1 MHVFIDT
8 NILLSFYHYAK
19 DELDA
24 LNDVFASHEHGSA
37 TVHLTQQVKDEFTRN
52 REVKIRDALNTF
64 NAHNLAPQFPF
75 FMKGYEEYGA
85 LKNLTKQAKDKKDE
99 LLKKV
104 HEDIK
109 HQDLVADKLVDE
121 IFENSELYETTKKLF
136 YKASRRVGVGNPPG
150 KNNSLGDAIN
160 WLALLESVPKN
171 KTIHIIS
178 RDGDFFSVLREDEPN
193 PFLAEE
199 WEDENG
205 GELRVYRSLSVFMKE
220 HFDGVAFS
228 FDEEKQQV
236 IDALDSSGSFAA
248 THSLVASLEQY
259 AYFSLKEVEAILDA
273 AIENNQFGWI
283 TSDYDVCA
291 FLHRVLLP
299 HAASLKKQ
307 GHKEILAEV
316 QEEKA
321 KWDEEN

>member
-24 LNDVFASHEHGSA
+24 LNNVFASHEHGSA

-64 NAHNLAPQFPF
+64 NAHNLAPQFPS

-85 LKNLTKQAKDKKDE
+85 LRELTKKAKDKKDE
-99 LLKKV
+99 LLKKL

-109 HQDLVADKLVDE
+109 NQDLVADKLIDE
-121 IFENSELYETTKKLF
+121 IFENSKLYETTKSLF
-136 YKASRRVGVGNPPG
+136 YKATRRVGLGNPPG

-160 WLALLESVPKN
+160 WLALLESVPKK

-178 RDGDFFSVLREDEPN
+178 RDGDFFSVLREDEPH
-193 PFLAEE
+193 PFLEEE
-199 WEDENG
+199 WEEKNG
-205 GELRVYRSLSVFMKE
+205 GELRVYRSLSAFMKE

-228 FDEEKQQV
+228 FL
-236 IDALDSSGSFAA
+236 I
-248 THSLVASLEQY
+248 
-259 AYFSLKEVEAILDA
+259 
-273 AIENNQFGWI
+273 
-283 TSDYDVCA
+283 SD
-291 FLHRVLLP
+291 
-299 HAASLKKQ
+299 
-307 GHKEILAEV
+307 EV
-316 QEEKA
+316 Q
-321 KWDEEN
+321 